1 MEHALATLSDLE
13 LHAAR
18 ADIVTW
24 QGREALCLEDGLAL
38 LPARP
43 TLDASVEVLV
53 GADGPAYPGVAFR
66 LADLLN
72 FELAYAVPHV
82 SGQWDALQYDPVFHG
97 SNTWQLYH
105 GPGYQSAA
113 QLPLGGWFRLKV
125 DYCGARA
132 TVAVDAQPP
141 LVVERL
147 AHPAAAGRIGLW
159 TFRPAYFCDLRVSP
173 CNELA
178 LPPGVTPTATAATAT
193 AAVEAIVDSWFVDG
207 FGVVTCEPNGVLNL
221 NRYLPASLGQVRLAR
236 RFELAQAGEVLFE
249 FGFSDELSLQLDG
262 EEIFSGEHTFHGFA
276 DRLSRG
282 HAEPGMASVRPML
295 PPGAHHLVAE
305 LRVTEGFGWG
315 LVLAARG
322 EGLHWLPVELG

>member
-1 MEHALATLSDLE
+1 MQHALTTLSDLNIR
-13 LHAAR
+13 AAR
-18 ADIVTW
+18 AEIVTW
-24 QGREALCLEDGLAL
+24 QGRAALRLEDGLAL

-43 TLDASVEVLV
+43 TLDASVAVWV

-132 TVAVDAQPP
+132 TVAVDDQPP

-173 CNELA
+173 CDELA
-178 LPPGVTPTATAATAT
+178 LPPGEMPTPAGATVGA
-193 AAVEAIVDSWFVDG
+193 WFAEG

-221 NRYLPASLGQVRLAR
+221 NRYLPASIGAVRLAR

-249 FGFSDELSLQLDG
+249 FGFSDELSLELDG
-262 EEIFSGEHTFHGFA
+262 EELFSGEHTFHGFA
-276 DRLSRG
+276 DRPSRG
-282 HAEPGMASVRPML
+282 YAEPGLASVRPML

-322 EGLHWLPVELG
+322 EGLHWLSVELG